1 MQQDRLQNRIQ
12 QTTARGQKAL
22 IPYLPAGFP
31 QPERFWHEILEL
43 DKSGADIIEIGI
55 PFSDPVADGPV
66 VEEACQEALAAGT
79 TLNWVLQGL
88 GKIRSRLQAEIV
100 LMGYV
105 NPFMQFGW
113 DNLAR
118 KAAENGVSGLIV
130 PDLPLEESGSVEALL
145 EQSNL
150 ILVRLIG
157 LNTSL
162 DRMQLYAKASQGFV
176 YFVSVMGTTG
186 SRQEFPPEL
195 KAGLSQARHVF
206 SLPLVLGF
214 GLSHPGQ
221 IKPVLELVDGLV
233 FGSSLI
239 QHLRTGGSSKEF
251 LSRWRS

>member
-1 MQQDRLQNRIQ
+1 MQQDRLQDRIQ
-12 QTTARGQKAL
+12 QTTARGQKSL

-31 QPERFWHEILEL
+31 NLERFWHEILEL

-66 VEEACQEALAAGT
+66 VEEACQEALAAGI
-79 TLNWVLQGL
+79 TLDWVLQGL

-118 KAAENGVSGLIV
+118 KAAESGVCGLIV
-130 PDLPLEESGSVEALL
+130 PDLPLEESRAIQALL
-145 EQSNL
+145 QEKNL
-150 ILVRLIG
+150 HLVRLIG

-162 DRMQLYAKASQGFV
+162 ERMQLYAKASQGFV

-195 KAGLSQARHVF
+195 KTGLSQARHVF
-206 SLPLVLGF
+206 SLPLALGF
-214 GLSHPGQ
+214 GLSHPAQ
-221 IKPVLELVDGLV
+221 IEPILELVDGLV